1 MSSVQ
6 GVFPAASSSQ
16 CAAGVTSGRSA
27 SNSSLELI
35 DSEMVS
41 LTRGACEASAEE
53 MSALGVNSQQ
63 HIERTEI
70 ELYTPEVV
78 IDEDSVMTEILT
90 LARHNS
96 NLHDLRLFVELNV
109 TSAVVLS
116 RWLTRI
122 KIIDREARK
131 EIVRL
136 IDKCSTMESICNG
149 SR

>member
-1 MSSVQ
+1 
-6 GVFPAASSSQ
+6 
-16 CAAGVTSGRSA
+16 
-27 SNSSLELI
+27 
-35 DSEMVS
+35 MVS

-70 ELYTPEVV
+70 DLYTPEVV

-136 IDKCSTMESICNG
+136 IDKCSTMESICKG